1 MIVYGIKNCD
11 TVKKARRWFEANG
24 LEFEFHD
31 FRADGLEQKT
41 IELWLKKVPWE
52 LLLNKR
58 GRTWRNIE
66 DPRKDKLDQLIAIEL
81 MVANPTLIKRPVVSY
96 NNDVMVGFKEQD
108 YVTYFGK

>member
-1 MIVYGIKNCD
+1 MLFWRLIPAISGRSE
-11 TVKKARRWFEANG
+11 VKSCTSTAI
-24 LEFEFHD
+24 FEFHD

-58 GRTWRNIE
+58 GQTWRNLE

-81 MVANPTLIKRPVVSY
+81 MLANPTLIKRPVVSY